1 MSADHDI
8 EFEGKRYTKEEFIYR
23 PWEVSSNKRMKYCGV
38 FYNLW
43 MREKA
48 RKSGKRLGEAS
59 SYNQWTKKFIPFF
72 SRLYTTKNN
81 KKEPITWNDFKD
93 LFP

>member
-1 MSADHDI
+1 MRADYDI
-8 EFEGKRYTKEEFIYR
+8 EFEGKRCKKEEFIYR
-23 PWEVSSNKRMKYCGV
+23 PWEEPSNKRMKYCSA

-43 MREKA
+43 VRE
-48 RKSGKRLGEAS
+48 RPRTTGKGLEKIS
-59 SYNQWTKKFIPFF
+59 SHNLWTKKFVPFF
-72 SRLYTTKNN
+72 DRLYKTRKN